1 MFGLDGK
8 MKILVTG
15 GTGFLGSV
23 IVDTLVRRGTDDI
36 SVLSSSASQTNLGRS
51 ADSVT
56 AIQASITDRD
66 AMHRLI
72 RDFDVV
78 CHLAATVDESLPLNE
93 IYRINVDG
101 TVNVFDACIKNGIPK
116 VVYASSVGIYGDLQ
130 NLPGDENSPM
140 NAASS
145 YERTKKEVE
154 YLIPNFRQQGLTLIN
169 LRPVIVYGPGSP
181 MWHKTVANVVSG
193 KPYIGTGK
201 NKWPLVYVDD
211 AADAFILAIDSDKAI
226 NDDFIISG
234 PQAYPYRDIVKAI
247 KGAVGR
253 KLPVPRIPLTI
264 LSFLSWLNKVMHS
277 VVGVPYVIT
286 PFKVKR
292 FSRDREF
299 LSHKI
304 QDTLGYQPKIDLAE
318 GVKNLVAFHNENKW

>member
-1 MFGLDGK
+1 

-23 IVDTLVRRGTDDI
+23 LVDMLVRRGNDDV
-36 SVLSSSASQTNLGRS
+36 SVLSASGRS
-51 ADSVT
+51 ADGAK

-72 RDFDVV
+72 RGFDVV

-101 TVNVFDACIKNGIPK
+101 TVNVFDACIENGIPK
-116 VVYASSVGIYGDLQ
+116 VVYASSVGIYGDL
-130 NLPGDENSPM
+130 NGLIGNESSPM

-154 YLIPNFRQQGLTLIN
+154 YLIPAFRQRGLTLIN

-181 MWHKTVANVVSG
+181 MWHKTVANIISG
-193 KPYIGTGK
+193 KPYIGTGQ
-201 NKWPLVYVDD
+201 NKWPLVHVDD
-211 AADAFILAIDSDKAI
+211 AADAFLLAIDSDDEI
-226 NDDFIISG
+226 NDDFIITG
-234 PQAYPYRDIVKAI
+234 PRAYPYKDIVKAI
-247 KGAVGR
+247 KNSVNR

-264 LSFLSWLNKVMHS
+264 LSFLSWVNKVMNS
-277 VVGVPYVIT
+277 VVGVPYVVT
-286 PFKVKR
+286 PF
-292 FSRDREF
+292 
-299 LSHKI
+299 
-304 QDTLGYQPKIDLAE
+304 
-318 GVKNLVAFHNENKW
+318 

>member
-1 MFGLDGK
+1 

-23 IVDTLVRRGTDDI
+23 LVDMLVRRGNDDV
-36 SVLSSSASQTNLGRS
+36 SVLSASGRS
-51 ADSVT
+51 VDGVT
-56 AIQASITDRD
+56 AIQASIADRE

-101 TVNVFDACIKNGIPK
+101 TVNVFDACIENGIAK
-116 VVYASSVGIYGDLQ
+116 VIYASSVGIYGDLD
-130 NLPGDENSPM
+130 GAVGSESSPM

-154 YLIPNFRQQGLTLIN
+154 YLIPQFRQRGLSIIN

-181 MWHKTVANVVSG
+181 MWHKTVTNIISG
-193 KPYIGTGK
+193 KPYIGTGQ

-211 AADAFILAIDSDKAI
+211 AASAFLLAIDSDESI
-226 NDDFIISG
+226 NDDFIIAG
-234 PQAYPYRDIVKAI
+234 PRAYPYKDIVNTI
-247 KGAVGR
+247 KKAVGR
-253 KLPVPRIPLTI
+253 KLPVPRIPLMV
-264 LSFLSWLNKVMHS
+264 LSFLSWINRIMHS
-277 VVGVPYVIT
+277 VIGVPYVVT

-292 FSRDREF
+292 FSRDRVFVSNRANEAF
-299 LSHKI
+299 
-304 QDTLGYQPKIDLAE
+304 GYQPTVNLKE
-318 GVKNLVAFHNENKW
+318 GVEALVAYHKEEFDK

>member
-1 MFGLDGK
+1 

-23 IVDTLVRRGTDDI
+23 LVDMLVRRGNDDV
-36 SVLSSSASQTNLGRS
+36 SVLSASGRS
-51 ADSVT
+51 ADGAK

-72 RDFDVV
+72 RGFDVV

-101 TVNVFDACIKNGIPK
+101 TVNVFDACIENGIPK
-116 VVYASSVGIYGDLQ
+116 VVYASSVGIYGDL
-130 NLPGDENSPM
+130 NGLIGNESSPM

-154 YLIPNFRQQGLTLIN
+154 YLIPEFRQRGLTLIN

-181 MWHKTVANVVSG
+181 MWHKTVANIISG
-193 KPYIGTGK
+193 KPYIGTGQ
-201 NKWPLVYVDD
+201 NKWPLVHVDD
-211 AADAFILAIDSDKAI
+211 AADAFLLAIDSDDDI
-226 NDDFIISG
+226 NDDFIITG
-234 PQAYPYRDIVKAI
+234 PRAYPYKDIVKAI
-247 KGAVGR
+247 KNSVNR

-264 LSFLSWLNKVMHS
+264 LSFLSWVNKVMNS
-277 VVGVPYVIT
+277 VVGVPYVVT

-299 LSHKI
+299 ITNKAKEAF
-304 QDTLGYQPKIDLAE
+304 GYQPKIDLNE
-318 GVKNLVAFHNENKW
+318 GIQSLVAYHKEGFDK